1 MAADLRIKFNA
12 DTSSLASQLKGISGV
27 MQAAMGSFAVTQL
40 AGAMRSVAEFAGSM
54 QDAAEQTGFSVRSIQ
69 QWNYAASQAGA
80 TMADVTTGI
89 RRFQDVIGQDEP
101 TKAQAEALAR
111 LGLKLND
118 LKTMRPEDAFRRVA
132 EAVGRV
138 GNESER
144 TSLAMELF
152 GRAGVKVAAIGA
164 NFSRTIESFTPA
176 SDKAIKAAA
185 EFDDRW
191 AAATITMK
199 TWGAVAM
206 GVISEVAEAMG
217 QASVEGGF
225 FSKLTDPKRY
235 FEGLDESKKILDR
248 EKEAQDQAARILEQ
262 ADRKA
267 IARRDKAVA
276 NTTTPYGPDMPTPQQ
291 LQQAAEATARWQE
304 KQDAAREKTAQE
316 IMRRD
321 EELQDAKQ
329 EAADAE
335 LAMEEQRARIL
346 EGIDDRR
353 FRRRIERAQKA
364 ADAADKRMAEVE
376 RMQAQFGVGGMDT
389 AAEEKLASIARERKR
404 LSEMLDAQ
412 GDIRLG
418 VDTGD
423 VDKVKA
429 LGDKDIRLGVDAGD
443 VDKVKAL
450 GDKDIRLGVD
460 APNAKQNLE
469 DIANARKRL
478 KELEKEEAKALIE
491 QGGFAG
497 LKAMM
502 AESPA
507 ARARR
512 RRAISDDEE
521 LRNKI
526 QAMEQGRRVHL
537 TPAERRRIREM
548 ADAEA
553 RAKGFQ
559 NAAQMRLQQ
568 AQGDFDKWR
577 KAQDDKQ
584 MRINIAGL
592 LVQQTRAANR
602 LDQLAQNLR
611 VVGV

>member
-1 MAADLRIKFNA
+1 M
-12 DTSSLASQLKGISGV
+12 
-27 MQAAMGSFAVTQL
+27 
-40 AGAMRSVAEFAGSM
+40 
-54 QDAAEQTGFSVRSIQ
+54 
-69 QWNYAASQAGA
+69 
-80 TMADVTTGI
+80 
-89 RRFQDVIGQDEP
+89 
-101 TKAQAEALAR
+101 
-111 LGLKLND
+111 
-118 LKTMRPEDAFRRVA
+118 
-132 EAVGRV
+132 
-138 GNESER
+138 
-144 TSLAMELF
+144 
-152 GRAGVKVAAIGA
+152 
-164 NFSRTIESFTPA
+164 
-176 SDKAIKAAA
+176 
-185 EFDDRW
+185 
-191 AAATITMK
+191 
-199 TWGAVAM
+199 
-206 GVISEVAEAMG
+206 
-217 QASVEGGF
+217 
-225 FSKLTDPKRY
+225 
-235 FEGLDESKKILDR
+235 
-248 EKEAQDQAARILEQ
+248 
-262 ADRKA
+262 
-267 IARRDKAVA
+267 
-276 NTTTPYGPDMPTPQQ
+276 
-291 LQQAAEATARWQE
+291 
-304 KQDAAREKTAQE
+304 
-316 IMRRD
+316 
-321 EELQDAKQ
+321 
-329 EAADAE
+329 
-335 LAMEEQRARIL
+335 
-346 EGIDDRR
+346 
-353 FRRRIERAQKA
+353 
-364 ADAADKRMAEVE
+364 
-376 RMQAQFGVGGMDT
+376 
-389 AAEEKLASIARERKR
+389 
-404 LSEMLDAQ
+404 
-412 GDIRLG
+412 
-418 VDTGD
+418 
-423 VDKVKA
+423 
-429 LGDKDIRLGVDAGD
+429 
-443 VDKVKAL
+443 